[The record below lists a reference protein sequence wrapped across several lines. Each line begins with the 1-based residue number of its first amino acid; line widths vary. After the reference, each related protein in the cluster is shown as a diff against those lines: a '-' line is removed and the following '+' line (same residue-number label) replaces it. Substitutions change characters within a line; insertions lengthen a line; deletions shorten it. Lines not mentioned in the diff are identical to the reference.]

1 MAKRALVSPLVRP
14 SSDAL
19 PTDDVCREG
28 RAGRRRA
35 LRALSLAPLALA
47 ARPALAIAPS
57 GVRSLSFYHTHTDE
71 RLSVTYHAGGAYL
84 RDAMAQINALL
95 RDFRTGESH
104 AMDEGLL
111 DVLFSL
117 SRALDGG
124 VFEVIS
130 GYRSA
135 ATNAKLVANSA
146 RVSKNSLHMQ
156 GRAIDVRLAGVDTRL
171 LRAAA
176 VELRAGGVG
185 FYPESDFVHLDTG
198 RPRTWGP
205 A

>member
-1 MAKRALVSPLVRP
+1 MRDERHTTP
-14 SSDAL
+14 
-19 PTDDVCREG
+19 G
-28 RAGRRRA
+28 RGEAPCSCGEETAGRRRV

-57 GVRSLSFYHTHTDE
+57 EVRSLSFRHTHTDE

-84 RDAMAQINALL
+84 RDALAQIDAFL

-104 AMDEGLL
+104 AIDQGLL

-117 SRALDGG
+117 TRVLDGG

-130 GYRSA
+130 AYRSP
-135 ATNAKLVANSA
+135 ATNAKLAANSSG
-146 RVSKNSLHMQ
+146 VSRNSLHMQ
-156 GRAIDVRLAGVDTRL
+156 GRAIDVRLWGVDTRL

-176 VELRAGGVG
+176 IELRAGGVG
-185 FYPESDFVHLDTG
+185 FYPGQDFVHLDTG
-198 RPRTWGP
+198 HPRTWGP

>member
-1 MAKRALVSPLVRP
+1 V
-14 SSDAL
+14 
-19 PTDDVCREG
+19 
-28 RAGRRRA
+28 

-47 ARPALAIAPS
+47 VRPALAIAPS
-57 GVRSLSFYHTHTDE
+57 TVRSLSFYHTHTDE

-84 RDAMAQINALL
+84 RAALAQIEIFL

-104 AMDEGLL
+104 PIDQVLL

-117 SRALDGG
+117 SGVLDGS

-130 GYRSA
+130 AYRSP
-135 ATNAKLVANSA
+135 ATNATLAANSA
-146 RVSKNSLHMQ
+146 GVSKNSLHME

-171 LRAAA
+171 LRTAA

-185 FYPESDFVHLDTG
+185 FYPESNFVHLDTG

>member
-1 MAKRALVSPLVRP
+1 MHPRP
-14 SSDAL
+14 
-19 PTDDVCREG
+19 EG
-28 RAGRRRA
+28 RAGRRRV

-57 GVRSLSFYHTHTDE
+57 VRSLSFYHTHTDE
-71 RLSVTYHAGGAYL
+71 RLSVTYHAGGTYL
-84 RDAMAQINALL
+84 RDALMQIDAFL

-104 AMDEGLL
+104 AIDQSLL

-117 SRALDGG
+117 SSVLDGG

-130 GYRSA
+130 AYRSP
-135 ATNAKLVANSA
+135 ATNAKLAVNSTG
-146 RVSKNSLHMQ
+146 VSKNSLHME

-176 VELRAGGVG
+176 VELRGGGVG
-185 FYPESDFVHLDTG
+185 FYPESNFVHLDTG